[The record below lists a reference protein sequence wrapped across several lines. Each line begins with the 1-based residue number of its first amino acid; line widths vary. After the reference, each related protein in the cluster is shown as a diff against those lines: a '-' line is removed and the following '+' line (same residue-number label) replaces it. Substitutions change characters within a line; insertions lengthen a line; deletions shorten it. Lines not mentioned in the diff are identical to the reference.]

1 MSTEAATHR
10 GLHKFTARHTDEID
24 IDIGDPVYV
33 HHEAEDS
40 WCEGVNLRTHRKG
53 IFPSAYVVDVDY
65 DFDAD
70 GSRVNKERY
79 VLDYLCSVETHLHKG
94 EEVLSSAVQRI
105 RQIPTEKRPQPQ
117 PCIIEISDQG
127 IHVMDK
133 SKPDVSLHW
142 ILIDIII
149 FINNFLIA

>member
-94 EEVLSSAVQRI
+94 EEVLSSAVQKL
-105 RQIPTEKRPQPQ
+105 RQIPSEKRQHPQS
-117 PCIIEISDQG
+117 CIIEISDQG

-133 SKPDVSLHW
+133 SKPDVSLRLVF
-142 ILIDIII
+142 IKTMIITK
-149 FINNFLIA
+149 FLK